1 MCDHPSSQP
10 QPSIMHCDA
19 IASYYNLYIKAI
31 TWSSKVMLSAPMILK
46 LKCSLFEWYLLCSQ
60 SWYALRL
67 RAWLLVPASL
77 SVRCETVRE
86 IICAGWVILSSVI
99 QVISVLPLR
108 QVNVLIGLT
117 LHVQIIH
124 EDVISE
130 SAIPVLTFARARCD
144 TKEALELPYTFA
156 TVQLLSMAVIRGLFL
171 PFFYKT
177 FTNPIFNLPF
187 LIKRNSLGKILRSSV
202 NLFKEINITIKM
214 FLQ

>member
-1 MCDHPSSQP
+1 M
-10 QPSIMHCDA
+10 
-19 IASYYNLYIKAI
+19 
-31 TWSSKVMLSAPMILK
+31 
-46 LKCSLFEWYLLCSQ
+46 
-60 SWYALRL
+60 
-67 RAWLLVPASL
+67 
-77 SVRCETVRE
+77 
-86 IICAGWVILSSVI
+86 LSSVI